1 MSKTIEEIL
10 APKPAARPRIY
21 AYAIA
26 DKAHA
31 GLLKVGQTT
40 RDVKQRVAEQ
50 LKTANIKNYTIVLDE
65 LAERDDGTTFTD
77 HEVRAALVKKGC
89 ANPELEWMRCTVKDV
104 KAVLIA
110 LRAGQPIAGTR
121 DQNFPMRREQA
132 EAVKM
137 THAYYHSRWAEDMHA
152 VPRFL
157 WNAKMR
163 FGKTFTTYQLAKRLG
178 AKRVLV
184 VTFKPA
190 VEDAWQTDLE
200 SHVDFEGWQYMSR
213 NSGSDHSSPGLR
225 PPSPLLRKERRGQ
238 GDEWSGCDPRRISA
252 SKPLV
257 YFGSFQDLLGRDD
270 AGNIK
275 AKNEWLH
282 QVKWDLVVFD
292 EYHFGAWRETA
303 KELFEGE
310 EEAVAKKEL
319 KYAADLEDVNEDLTV
334 LSEKETE
341 FLPITTKAYLYLS
354 GTPFKALA
362 TGEFIEEQIF
372 NWTYTDE
379 QRAKEEFTQ
388 KNPGQWNPYGALPQM
403 RLLTYQM
410 LDELVSIASTGE
422 FDEFDLNE
430 FFHATG
436 TGVLAQ
442 FKHKGDVQKWLD
454 IIRGGYTPKATEY
467 LKTGTRPPFP
477 YSDVRLLP
485 YLQHSFWFL
494 PNVAA
499 CHAMANLLAE
509 KQNVFWHDY
518 QVVVAAGADAGIGLA
533 ALPPVRAAIGG
544 GFDTKT
550 ITLSCGKLTTGVT
563 VPQWSSILMLRNLK
577 SPETYFQA
585 AFRVQSPW
593 SLKNPN
599 GDNPNEEEILKPVC
613 FVFDFAPT
621 RALRQ
626 LSEYGIG
633 LSPNE
638 PNPENAVKD
647 LVSFLPVLAYDG
659 ANMTQ
664 IDAGGILDIAM
675 AGTSAT
681 LLARKWESA
690 LLVNVDND
698 TLRRILDNPEAMAA
712 VERIEGWRSLG
723 DNVLETIINK
733 SDVVKGL
740 KNKAKKKDLT
750 KKELKQLSDEEKE
763 FKSKRKL
770 VQEKLI
776 KFATRIPAFMYLTD
790 FRENTLQDVITKI
803 EPELFQTVTGL
814 SVKDFHLLVRLR
826 VFNTEQMNQAV
837 FAFRRYEDASLRYTG
852 VESHE
857 GLTHYG
863 LYDTVVARE

>member
-1 MSKTIEEIL
+1 MVMTNKPTIEEIL
-10 APKPAARPRIY
+10 TPKPQARPRIY
-21 AYAIA
+21 AYSID
-26 DKAHA
+26 DKAHE

-40 RDVKQRVAEQ
+40 RNVKQRVAEQ
-50 LKTANIKNYTIVLDE
+50 LKTAIIKNYIIELDE
-65 LAERDDGTTFTD
+65 SAERDDGTIFSD
-77 HEVRAALVKKGC
+77 HEARAALLRKKFE
-89 ANPELEWMRCTVKDV
+89 NTELEWMRCSLQDLETV
-104 KAVLIA
+104 LTE
-110 LRAGQPIAGTR
+110 LRKGQRFTGTHH
-121 DQNFPMRREQA
+121 QTFAMRREQA
-132 EAVKM
+132 EAVKR
-137 THAYYHSRWAEDMHA
+137 THAYFHSIWKEDMHA

-163 FGKTFTTYQLAKRLG
+163 FGKTFTAYQLAKKLG

-184 VTFKPA
+184 LTFKPA

-200 SHVDFEGWQYMSR
+200 SHIDFDGWQYLSR
-213 NSGSDHSSPGLR
+213 NSGSDPTEIDR
-225 PPSPLLRKERRGQ
+225 N
-238 GDEWSGCDPRRISA
+238 
-252 SKPLV
+252 KPVV
-257 YFGSFQDLLGRDD
+257 YFGSFQDLLGRDET
-270 AGNIK
+270 GNIK
-275 AKNEWLH
+275 TRNEWLH
-282 QVKWDLVVFD
+282 AVNWDLVVFD

-310 EEAVAKKEL
+310 EEAVAKKEA
-319 KYAADLEDVNEDLTV
+319 KIEYGVALEHVNEDLGV

-379 QRAKEEFTQ
+379 QRAKENFAV
-388 KNPGQWNPYGALPQM
+388 KDPDKWNPYGALPQM
-403 RLLTYQM
+403 RLLTYRM
-410 LDELVSIASTGE
+410 PDELLTVASAGE

-430 FFHATG
+430 FFAATG
-436 TGVLAQ
+436 TGKGAQ
-442 FKHKGDVQKWLD
+442 FKHKTDVQKWLD
-454 IIRGGYTPKATEY
+454 IIRGQHAARIVDG
-467 LKTGTRPPFP
+467 LKTGSPPPFP

-499 CHAMANLLAE
+499 CYAMANLLAE
-509 KQNVFWHDY
+509 KHNIFWREY
-518 QVVVAAGADAGIGLA
+518 KVVPAAGASAGIGLD
-533 ALPPVRAAIGG
+533 ALPPVRKAIGG
-544 GFDTKT
+544 GFETKT

-593 SLKNPN
+593 SIKNPN
-599 GDNPNEEEILKPVC
+599 GDDPNEEEILKPVC

-638 PNPENAVKD
+638 SNPENAVRD

-698 TLRRILDNPEAMAA
+698 TLRRVLDNPEAMAA
-712 VERIEGWRSLG
+712 VERIEGWRALG
-723 DNVLETIINK
+723 DNIIETIINK
-733 SDVVKGL
+733 SEKVKEL
-740 KNKAKKKDLT
+740 KNKAKDKELT
-750 KKELKQLSDEEKE
+750 EKQKKELSEEEKE
-763 FKSKRKL
+763 YKSKRKL

-790 FRENTLQDVITKI
+790 FRENTLQDVITKL
-803 EPELFQTVTGL
+803 EPELFLAVTGL
-814 SVKDFHLLVRLR
+814 TVKDFHLLVNLK

-852 VESHE
+852 LDSHE

-863 LYDTVVARE
+863 LYDTVVRRE

>member
-1 MSKTIEEIL
+1 MNKTIEEIL
-10 APKPAARPRIY
+10 APKPEARPSIY
-21 AYAIA
+21 AYAI
-26 DKAHA
+26 DDEAHK
-31 GLLKVGQTT
+31 GRLKVGQTT

-50 LKTANIKNYTIVLDE
+50 LKTAAIKNYKIE
-65 LAERDDGTTFTD
+65 INESAERDDGTIFTD
-77 HEVRAALVKKGC
+77 HEVRAALVKKRFERT
-89 ANPELEWMRCTVKDV
+89 ELEWMRCTVKDL
-104 KAVLIA
+104 KTVLTE
-110 LRAGQPIAGTR
+110 LRTGKRFTGTHHET
-121 DQNFPMRREQA
+121 FAMRREQA
-132 EAVKM
+132 EAVEK
-137 THAYYHSRWAEDMHA
+137 TFDYFNSIWAEKRKV

-163 FGKTFTTYQLAKRLG
+163 FGKTFTAYQLARKLG

-200 SHVDFEGWQYMSR
+200 SHVDFEGWQYLSR
-213 NSGSDHSSPGLR
+213 NSDSDPT
-225 PPSPLLRKERRGQ
+225 KV
-238 GDEWSGCDPRRISA
+238 SA
-252 SKPLV
+252 EKPLV

-275 AKNEWLH
+275 PKNTWVH
-282 QVKWDLVVFD
+282 KVKWDLVVFD

-310 EEAVAKKEL
+310 EEAVAKKEAKL
-319 KYAADLEDVNEDLTV
+319 EYAADLEGVNEDLGV
-334 LSEKETE
+334 LSENETE

-354 GTPFKALA
+354 GTPFRALT
-362 TGEFIEEQIF
+362 TGEFIEEAIF
-372 NWTYTDE
+372 NWSYTDE
-379 QRAKEEFTQ
+379 QRAKAEFAAEH
-388 KNPGQWNPYGALPQM
+388 PGKWNPYGALPQM
-403 RLLTYQM
+403 ALLTYKM
-410 LDELVSIASTGE
+410 PEELVAVACAGE
-422 FDEFDLNE
+422 FNEFDLNA
-430 FFHATG
+430 FFEASG
-436 TGVLAQ
+436 AGKKAQ
-442 FKHKGDVQKWLD
+442 FKHKSDVQKWLD
-454 IIRGGYTPKATEY
+454 IIRGSYAPKTVEQ
-467 LKTGTRPPFP
+467 LRTGTRPPFP
-477 YSDVRLLP
+477 YSDVSLLP

-499 CHAMANLLAE
+499 CQAMANLLAE
-509 KQNVFWHDY
+509 KHNVFWHDY
-518 QVVVAAGADAGIGLA
+518 KVGVAAGASAGIGLE
-533 ALPPVRAAIGG
+533 ALPPVRKAIGS

-563 VPQWSSILMLRNLK
+563 VSQWSSILMLRNLK

-593 SLKNPN
+593 SVKNPN
-599 GDNPNEEEILKPVC
+599 GDKPNEEEILKPVC

-690 LLVNVDND
+690 MLVNVDND
-698 TLRRILDNPEAMAA
+698 TLRRILNNPEAMAA

-723 DNVLETIINK
+723 DNIIETIINK
-733 SDVVKGL
+733 SEMVKEL
-740 KNKAKKKDLT
+740 KNKAQDRDLT
-750 KKELKQLSDEEKE
+750 EKQKKQLTKEEKE
-763 FKSKRKL
+763 YKSKRKL

-790 FRENTLQDVITKI
+790 FRENTLQDVITKL
-803 EPELFQTVTGL
+803 EPDLFLAVTGL
-814 SVKDFHLLVRLR
+814 TVKDFHLLVRLR

-852 VESHE
+852 IESHP

>member
-1 MSKTIEEIL
+1 MTMSKTIEEIL
-10 APKPAARPRIY
+10 APKPEVRPRIY
-21 AYAIA
+21 AYTIE
-26 DKAHA
+26 DSAHR
-31 GLLKVGQTT
+31 GLLKIGQTT

-50 LKTANIKNYTIVLDE
+50 LKTARIKNYRIELDVS
-65 LAERDDGTTFTD
+65 AEREDGSSFTD
-77 HEVRAALVKKGC
+77 HQVRAALIKKKFE
-89 ANPELEWMRCTVKDV
+89 NPEGEWMRCSVKDV
-104 KAVLIA
+104 KAVLHS
-110 LRAGQPIAGTR
+110 LRTGKPIAGAR
-121 DQNFPMRREQA
+121 DLAFPMRGEQRA
-132 EAVKM
+132 AVLK
-137 THAYYHSRWAEDMHA
+137 THDYFHSIWKEDIHA

-163 FGKTFTTYQLAKRLG
+163 FGKTFAAYHLAKKLG

-200 SHVDFEGWQYMSR
+200 SHVDFDGWQYLSRQSGGDPSKMS
-213 NSGSDHSSPGLR
+213 
-225 PPSPLLRKERRGQ
+225 
-238 GDEWSGCDPRRISA
+238 A
-252 SKPLV
+252 TKPLV

-282 QVKWDLVVFD
+282 TLNWDLVIFD

-310 EEAVAKKEL
+310 EEAIAKKEAKL
-319 KYAADLEDVNEDLTV
+319 EYAAGLEEVNEDLGV

-354 GTPFKALA
+354 GTPFRALA
-362 TGEFIEEQIF
+362 SGEFIEEQIF

-379 QRAKEEFTQ
+379 QRAKEEFA
-388 KNPGQWNPYGALPQM
+388 KNNPGKPNPYAALPQM

-410 LDELVSIASTGE
+410 PDELVAIASAGE
-422 FDEFDLNE
+422 FDEFDLNA
-430 FFHATG
+430 FFEAS
-436 TGVLAQ
+436 GVGAKAS
-442 FKHKGDVQKWLD
+442 FKHKSDVQKWLD
-454 IIRGGYTPKATEY
+454 IIRGAYAPAAVDF
-467 LKTGTRPPFP
+467 LKVGTRPPFP

-485 YLQHSFWFL
+485 YLQHSFWFM
-494 PNVAA
+494 PNVAS

-509 KQNVFWHDY
+509 KHNVFWHDY
-518 QVVVAAGADAGIGLA
+518 NVIVAAGASAGIGLD
-533 ALPPVRAAIGG
+533 ALPPVRKAIGG
-544 GFDTKT
+544 GHDTKT

-577 SPETYFQA
+577 SPESYFQA

-593 SLKNPN
+593 SIKNPN
-599 GDNPNEEEILKPVC
+599 GDNPNEEEILKPIC

-633 LSPNE
+633 LSPGE
-638 PNPENAVKD
+638 PNPEHAVKD
-647 LVSFLPVLAYDG
+647 LVAFLPVLAYDG

-698 TLRRILDNPEAMAA
+698 TLRRILNDPEAMAA

-723 DNVLETIINK
+723 DNIIETIINK
-733 SDVVKGL
+733 SENVKDL

-750 KKELKQLSDEEKE
+750 DKQKRELTEEEKE
-763 FKSKRKL
+763 YKSKRKL

-790 FRENTLQDVITKI
+790 FRENTLQDLITKI
-803 EPELFQTVTGL
+803 EPKLFETVTGL
-814 SVKDFHLLVRLR
+814 TVKDFHLLVRLK
-826 VFNTEQMNQAV
+826 VFNTDQMNQAV

-852 VESHE
+852 IESHE

-863 LYDTVVARE
+863 LYDTVVAKV

>member
-1 MSKTIEEIL
+1 MSKTIDQIL
-10 APKPAARPRIY
+10 LPKPVARPRIY
-21 AYAIA
+21 AYSIA

-40 RDVKQRVAEQ
+40 RNVKQRVAEQ
-50 LKTANIKNYTIVLDE
+50 LKTAAIKNYKIE
-65 LAERDDGTTFTD
+65 LEESGERDDGTIFTD
-77 HEVRAALVKKGC
+77 HEVRAALARKGIK
-89 ANPELEWMRCTVKDV
+89 NTELEWMRCTLKDV
-104 KAVLIA
+104 KTVLTE
-110 LRAGQPIAGTR
+110 LRTGKKFTGTHS
-121 DQNFPMRREQA
+121 QTFAMRKEQA
-132 EAVKM
+132 VAVDK
-137 THAYYHSRWAEDMHA
+137 TYDYFQSIRAEDQKA

-163 FGKTFTTYQLAKRLG
+163 FGKTFTSYQLAKKLE

-184 VTFKPA
+184 LTFKPA

-200 SHVDFEGWQYMSR
+200 SHADFDGWQYMSR
-213 NSGSDHSSPGLR
+213 SSDS
-225 PPSPLLRKERRGQ
+225 
-238 GDEWSGCDPRRISA
+238 DPTKISKN
-252 SKPLV
+252 KPLV
-257 YFGSFQDLLGRDD
+257 YFGSFQDLLGRD
-270 AGNIK
+270 AVGNIK

-282 QVKWDLVVFD
+282 VVKWDLVVFD
-292 EYHFGAWRETA
+292 EYHFGAWRDTA

-310 EEAVAKKEL
+310 DAAVAKKETKL
-319 KYAADLEDVNEDLTV
+319 EYAADLEDVNEDLGV
-334 LSEKETE
+334 LSTKETQ

-379 QRAKEEFTQ
+379 QRAKEEFA
-388 KNPGQWNPYGALPQM
+388 KKSPAKWNPYGALPQM

-410 LDELVSIASTGE
+410 PDELVAIASAGE
-422 FDEFDLNE
+422 FDEFDLNA
-430 FFHATG
+430 FFEATG
-436 TGVLAQ
+436 TGAKSQ
-442 FKHKGDVQKWLD
+442 FKHKSDVQKWLD
-454 IIRGGYTPKATEY
+454 IIRGGYAPRAVEH

-509 KQNVFWHDY
+509 KHNVFWHDY
-518 QVVVAAGADAGIGLA
+518 DALVSAGATAGIGLE
-533 ALPPVRAAIGG
+533 ALPPVREAIGS
-544 GFDTKT
+544 GFETKT

-563 VPQWSSILMLRNLK
+563 VAQWSSILMLRNLK

-593 SLKNPN
+593 SIKNPN
-599 GDNPNEEEILKPVC
+599 GDDPKEEEILKPIC

-638 PNPENAVKD
+638 LNPENAVKD

-712 VERIEGWRSLG
+712 MERIEGWRALG
-723 DNVLETIINK
+723 DNIIETIINK
-733 SDVVKGL
+733 SDLVKKL
-740 KNKAKKKDLT
+740 KDKAKGKDLSAKE
-750 KKELKQLSDEEKE
+750 KKMLTEEEKE
-763 FKSKRKL
+763 YKSKRKL
-770 VQEKLI
+770 IQEKLI

-790 FRENTLQDVITKI
+790 FRENKLQDVITKI
-803 EPELFQTVTGL
+803 EPGLFETVTGL
-814 SVKDFHLLVRLR
+814 TVKDFHLLVRLK

-852 VESHE
+852 VESHQ

>member
-10 APKPAARPRIY
+10 TPKPEARPRIY

-31 GLLKVGQTT
+31 GQLKVGQTT
-40 RDVKQRVAEQ
+40 RNVKQRVAEQ
-50 LKTANIKNYTIVLDE
+50 LKTANIKNYTIELDE
-65 LAERDDGTTFTD
+65 PAERDDGTTFTD
-77 HEVRAALVKKGC
+77 HEVRAVLARKGC
-89 ANPELEWMRCTVKDV
+89 LNTELEWMRCTLKDV
-104 KAVLIA
+104 KTVLTELRTGQRFTGTHDQTFAMRAEQRAAV
-110 LRAGQPIAGTR
+110 
-121 DQNFPMRREQA
+121 D
-132 EAVKM
+132 K
-137 THAYYHSRWAEDMHA
+137 THDYFHSIWKEDMHA

-163 FGKTFTTYQLAKRLG
+163 FGKTFTSYQLARKLG

-190 VEDAWQTDLE
+190 VEDAWLTDLE
-200 SHVDFEGWQYMSR
+200 SHADFDGWQYLSR
-213 NSGSDHSSPGLR
+213 NSDSDPT
-225 PPSPLLRKERRGQ
+225 
-238 GDEWSGCDPRRISA
+238 RISA

-270 AGNIK
+270 VGNIK
-275 AKNEWLH
+275 PKNTWLH
-282 QVKWDLVVFD
+282 KVKWDLVVFD

-310 EEAVAKKEL
+310 EEAVAKKEAKL
-319 KYAADLEDVNEDLTV
+319 EYAAGLESVNVDLGE
-334 LSEKETE
+334 LSENETE

-379 QRAKEEFTQ
+379 QRAKEEFA
-388 KNPGQWNPYGALPQM
+388 KKSPGKWNPYGALPQM

-410 LDELVSIASTGE
+410 PEELVAIASAGE
-422 FDEFDLNE
+422 FDEFDLNA
-430 FFHATG
+430 FFEASG
-436 TGVLAQ
+436 EGKRAQ
-442 FKHKGDVQKWLD
+442 FKHKSDVQKWLD
-454 IIRGGYTPKATEY
+454 IIRGGYAAKAVEQ

-485 YLQHSFWFL
+485 YLQHSFWFM
-494 PNVAA
+494 PDVAA

-509 KQNVFWHDY
+509 KHNVFWHDY
-518 QVVVAAGADAGIGLA
+518 DALVVAGASAGIGLD
-533 ALPPVRAAIGG
+533 ALPPVRRAIGS

-550 ITLSCGKLTTGVT
+550 ITLSCGKLITGIT

-593 SLKNPN
+593 SIKNPN
-599 GDNPNEEEILKPVC
+599 GNNPNEEEILKPVC

-633 LSPNE
+633 LSPGE
-638 PNPENAVKD
+638 SNPENAVRD

-690 LLVNVDND
+690 MLVNVDND

-723 DNVLETIINK
+723 DNIIETIINK
-733 SDVVKGL
+733 SEVVKDL
-740 KNKAKKKDLT
+740 KDKAKEKDLSA
-750 KKELKQLSDEEKE
+750 KEKKQLTEEEK
-763 FKSKRKL
+763 
-770 VQEKLI
+770 
-776 KFATRIPAFMYLTD
+776 
-790 FRENTLQDVITKI
+790 
-803 EPELFQTVTGL
+803 
-814 SVKDFHLLVRLR
+814 
-826 VFNTEQMNQAV
+826 
-837 FAFRRYEDASLRYTG
+837 
-852 VESHE
+852 
-857 GLTHYG
+857 
-863 LYDTVVARE
+863 

>member
-1 MSKTIEEIL
+1 MNKPSINEIL
-10 APKPAARPRIY
+10 PSKPEARPRIY
-21 AYAIA
+21 AYTIA
-26 DKAHA
+26 DAAHH

-40 RDVKQRVAEQ
+40 RDVKRRVAEQ
-50 LKTANIKNYTIVLDE
+50 LQTAAIQNYSIE
-65 LAERDDGTTFTD
+65 LEEPAERDDGSIFTD
-77 HEVRAALVKKGC
+77 HEVRSALVKKGFE
-89 ANPELEWMRCTVKDV
+89 NTTLEWVRCTVADV
-104 KAVLIA
+104 ATVLA
-110 LRAGQPIAGTR
+110 ELRTGQRFGGTHHETFGLR
-121 DQNFPMRREQA
+121 DEQA
-132 EAVKM
+132 DAVHK
-137 THAYYHSRWAEDMHA
+137 TLDYYQSIWAEDA
-152 VPRFL
+152 NAAPRFL

-163 FGKTFTTYQLAKRLG
+163 FGKTFTTYQLAKKLKTR
-178 AKRVLV
+178 RVLV
-184 VTFKPA
+184 LTFKPA

-200 SHVDFEGWQYMSR
+200 NHVDFDGWQYLSR
-213 NSGSDHSSPGLR
+213 SSGSDPTQIDRDR
-225 PPSPLLRKERRGQ
+225 PV
-238 GDEWSGCDPRRISA
+238 
-252 SKPLV
+252 V
-257 YFGSFQDLLGRDD
+257 YFGSFQDLLGRD
-270 AGNIK
+270 AVGNIK
-275 AKNEWLH
+275 PRNEWLH
-282 QVKWDLVVFD
+282 TVNWDLVVFD
-292 EYHFGAWRETA
+292 EYHFGAWRDTA

-310 EEAVAKKEL
+310 DDAVAKKEAKL
-319 KYAADLEDVNEDLTV
+319 EYAGELDGINEDLTV
-334 LSEKETE
+334 LSNQEAD
-341 FLPITTKAYLYLS
+341 FLPITTRAYLYLS

-379 QRAKEEFTQ
+379 QRAKEAFAAQ
-388 KNPGQWNPYGALPQM
+388 HPAKRNPYAALPQM

-410 LDELVSIASTGE
+410 PDELLAIASGGE
-422 FDEFDLNE
+422 FDEFDLNA
-430 FFHATG
+430 FFEATG
-436 TGVLAQ
+436 TGAAAK
-442 FKHKGDVQKWLD
+442 FKHKSDVQKWLD
-454 IIRGGYTPKATEY
+454 IIRGGYAAQSAEL

-509 KQNVFWHDY
+509 RHNTFWLGY
-518 QVVVAAGADAGIGLA
+518 QLIVAAGAAAGIGLE
-533 ALPPVRAAIGG
+533 ALPPVRRAIGS
-544 GFDTKT
+544 GFESKT

-563 VPQWSSILMLRNLK
+563 VVQWSSILMLRNLK

-593 SLKNPN
+593 SIKNPN

-638 PNPENAVKD
+638 SNPENAVRD
-647 LVSFLPVLAYDG
+647 LVAFLPVLAFDG

-690 LLVNVDND
+690 LLVNVDNG

-723 DNVLETIINK
+723 GNVIETIINK
-733 SDVVKGL
+733 SEKVKDL
-740 KNKAKKKDLT
+740 KAKAKEGELSAKE
-750 KKELKQLSDEEKE
+750 KKELSDEEKE
-763 FKSKRKL
+763 YKSKRKL

-790 FRENTLQDVITKI
+790 FRENTLQDVITKL
-803 EPELFQTVTGL
+803 EPELFLTVTGL
-814 SVKDFHLLVRLR
+814 TVQDFHLLVRLK

-837 FAFRRYEDASLRYTG
+837 FAFRRYEDASLHYTG
-852 VESHE
+852 IESHD
-857 GLTHYG
+857 GLAHYG
-863 LYDTVVARE
+863 LYDTVVAKE

>member
-1 MSKTIEEIL
+1 MSKPIEEIL
-10 APKPAARPRIY
+10 APKPEAHPRIY
-21 AYAIA
+21 AYSIA
-26 DKAHA
+26 DKAHK

-40 RDVKQRVAEQ
+40 RNVKQRIAEQ
-50 LKTANIKNYTIVLDE
+50 VKTAAIKNYRIE
-65 LAERDDGTTFTD
+65 LEESAERDDGSLFSD
-77 HEVRAALVKKGC
+77 HDVRAALVRKGFE
-89 ANPELEWMRCTVKDV
+89 NVELEWMRCTVKDV
-104 KAVLIA
+104 KTVLA
-110 LRAGQPIAGTR
+110 ELRTGQIFTGTHHET
-121 DQNFPMRREQA
+121 FPMRREQLD
-132 EAVKM
+132 AVAK
-137 THAYYHSRWAEDMHA
+137 TSDYYNSIWAENKNA

-163 FGKTFTTYQLAKRLG
+163 FGKTFTTYQLAKKLK

-200 SHVDFEGWQYMSR
+200 SHVDFDGWQYLSKSSGGDPTQI
-213 NSGSDHSSPGLR
+213 NS
-225 PPSPLLRKERRGQ
+225 K
-238 GDEWSGCDPRRISA
+238 
-252 SKPLV
+252 KPVV
-257 YFGSFQDLLGRDD
+257 YFGSFQDLLGRDT

-275 AKNEWLH
+275 PRNEWLH
-282 QVKWDLVVFD
+282 TVNWDLVVFD

-310 EEAVAKKEL
+310 DEAVAKKEA
-319 KYAADLEDVNEDLTV
+319 KFEYAAGLEDMNEDFTV

-341 FLPITTKAYLYLS
+341 FLPITTRAYLYLS
-354 GTPFKALA
+354 GTPFKALS

-379 QRAKEEFTQ
+379 QRAKEVFAET
-388 KNPGQWNPYGALPQM
+388 NPGQRNPYGALPQM

-410 LDELVSIASTGE
+410 PDELLVIASGGE
-422 FDEFDLNE
+422 FDEFDLNS
-430 FFHATG
+430 FFEASG
-436 TGVLAQ
+436 TGKAAK
-442 FKHKGDVQKWLD
+442 FKHKNDVQKWLD
-454 IIRGGYTPKATEY
+454 IIRGGYAPKSVEH
-467 LKTGTRPPFP
+467 LKSGTRPPFP
-477 YSDVRLLP
+477 YSDVRVLP
-485 YLQHSFWFL
+485 YLQHAFWFL

-509 KQNVFWHDY
+509 KHNVFWHDY
-518 QVVVAAGADAGIGLA
+518 TVVAAAGASAGIGLE
-533 ALPPVRAAIGG
+533 ALPPVRKAIGS
-544 GFDTKT
+544 GFDSKT

-563 VPQWSSILMLRNLK
+563 VAQWSAILMLRNLK

-585 AFRVQSPW
+585 AFRVQSAW
-593 SLKNPN
+593 SIKNPN

-638 PNPENAVKD
+638 PNPENAVKE

-698 TLRRILDNPEAMAA
+698 TLRRIMDNADAMAA

-723 DNVLETIINK
+723 DNIIETIINK
-733 SDVVKGL
+733 SEKVKEL
-740 KNKAKKKDLT
+740 KNKAKS
-750 KKELKQLSDEEKE
+750 KELTEKQKKQLTDEERE
-763 FKSKRKL
+763 YKSKRKL

-790 FRENTLQDVITKI
+790 FRENTLQDVITKL
-803 EPELFQTVTGL
+803 EPDLFLAVTGL
-814 SVKDFHLLVRLR
+814 TVKDFHLLVRLK

-852 VESHE
+852 IESHE
-857 GLTHYG
+857 DLRHYG
-863 LYDTVVARE
+863 LYDTVVARD

>member
-1 MSKTIEEIL
+1 MTKAIEEIL
-10 APKPAARPRIY
+10 APKPEARPRIY
-21 AYAIA
+21 AYSID
-26 DKAHA
+26 DKAHNC
-31 GLLKVGQTT
+31 LLKIGQTT
-40 RDVKQRVAEQ
+40 RDVKYRVAEQ
-50 LKTANIKNYTIVLDE
+50 LNTAAIKNYRIELDE
-65 LAERDDGTTFTD
+65 SAERRDGTIITD
-77 HEVRAALVKKGC
+77 HQVRAALVKKGF
-89 ANPELEWMRCTVKDV
+89 ANAELEWMRCSIADLRTV
-104 KAVLIA
+104 LTE
-110 LRAGQPIAGTR
+110 LRSGKQFSGTHHET
-121 DQNFPMRREQA
+121 FAMRREQA
-132 EAVKM
+132 EAVKK
-137 THAYYHSRWAEDMHA
+137 THAYFHSIWKEDMHA
-152 VPRFL
+152 IPRFL

-163 FGKTFTTYQLAKRLG
+163 FGKTFTTYQLAGKLG

-190 VEDAWQTDLE
+190 VEDAWQTELE
-200 SHVDFEGWQYMSR
+200 SHVDFEGWQYLSR
-213 NSGSDHSSPGLR
+213 NSHSNPTKIG
-225 PPSPLLRKERRGQ
+225 RKT
-238 GDEWSGCDPRRISA
+238 PV
-252 SKPLV
+252 V
-257 YFGSFQDLLGRDD
+257 YFGSFQDLLGRDE

-275 AKNEWLH
+275 PKNEWIH
-282 QVKWDLVVFD
+282 KVEWDLVVFD

-310 EEAVAKKEL
+310 DEVVAKKETKL
-319 KYAADLEDVNEDLTV
+319 EYATGLEEVNEDLGM
-334 LSEKETE
+334 LSEKEAE

-354 GTPFKALA
+354 GTPFRALA

-379 QRAKEEFTQ
+379 QRVKEEFAA
-388 KNPGQWNPYGALPQM
+388 KNPGQWNPYCALPQL

-410 LDELVSIASTGE
+410 PDELLAIASAGE
-422 FDEFDLNE
+422 FNEFDLNE
-430 FFHATG
+430 FFAASG
-436 TGVLAQ
+436 TGRGAQ
-442 FKHKGDVQKWLD
+442 FEHKSEVQKWLD
-454 IIRGGYTPKATEY
+454 IIRGSYLPQVVEN
-467 LKTGTRPPFP
+467 LKTGSRPPFP
-477 YSDVRLLP
+477 YSDDRLLP

-499 CHAMANLLAE
+499 CQAMANLLAE
-509 KQNVFWHDY
+509 RHNTFWRDY
-518 QVVVAAGADAGIGLA
+518 RVVVAAGVSAGIGLD
-533 ALPPVRAAIGG
+533 ALPPVRAAIAS

-593 SLKNPN
+593 SIKNPN
-599 GDNPNEEEILKPVC
+599 GDDPNEEEILKPIC

-633 LSPNE
+633 LSPSE
-638 PNPENAVKD
+638 PNPETAVRD

-681 LLARKWESA
+681 LLARKWESP

-698 TLRRILDNPEAMAA
+698 TLGRILNNPEALAA

-723 DNVLETIINK
+723 DNIIETIINK
-733 SDVVKGL
+733 SEKVKEL
-740 KNKAKKKDLT
+740 KNKAKNGKLT
-750 KKELKQLSDEEKE
+750 AKQMKQLTDEEKE
-763 FKSKRKL
+763 YKSKRKL

-790 FRENTLQDVITKI
+790 FRENTLQDVITKL
-803 EPELFQTVTGL
+803 EPELFLTVTGL
-814 SVKDFHLLVRLR
+814 TVKDFHLLVRLK

-852 VESHE
+852 IESHE

-863 LYDTVVARE
+863 LYDTVVARD

>member
-1 MSKTIEEIL
+1 MTKTIEEIL
-10 APKPAARPRIY
+10 APKPEARPRIY
-21 AYAIA
+21 AYSI
-26 DKAHA
+26 DDQPHR

-40 RDVKQRVAEQ
+40 RDVKRRVAEQ
-50 LKTANIKNYTIVLDE
+50 LKTAAIKNFKIELDE
-65 LAERDDGTTFTD
+65 CAERDDGTIFTD
-77 HEVRAALVKKGC
+77 HEVRTALVRRGFE
-89 ANPELEWMRCTVKDV
+89 NPELEWMRCSLKDV
-104 KAVLIA
+104 KTVLA
-110 LRAGQPIAGTR
+110 EVRTGLKFTGMHHQTFA
-121 DQNFPMRREQA
+121 MRREQT
-132 EAVKM
+132 EAVNK
-137 THAYYHSRWAEDMHA
+137 TQEYFSSIWKENPNG

-163 FGKTFTTYQLAKRLG
+163 FGKTFTTYQLARKVG

-200 SHVDFEGWQYMSR
+200 SHVDFDGWQYLSR
-213 NSGSDHSSPGLR
+213 NSDMDPTEID
-225 PPSPLLRKERRGQ
+225 RK
-238 GDEWSGCDPRRISA
+238 
-252 SKPLV
+252 KPVV
-257 YFGSFQDLLGRDD
+257 YFGSFQDLLGRDA

-275 AKNEWLH
+275 PRHEWLH
-282 QVKWDLVVFD
+282 EVNWDLVVFD

-310 EEAVAKKEL
+310 EEAVAKKETKIEYGSGL
-319 KYAADLEDVNEDLTV
+319 QDVNEDLSE

-341 FLPITTKAYLYLS
+341 FLPITTRAYLYLS
-354 GTPFKALA
+354 GTPFRALA

-379 QRAKEEFTQ
+379 QRAKEEFAA
-388 KNPGQWNPYGALPQM
+388 NYPDSWNPYGALPQM

-410 LDELVSIASTGE
+410 PDELLAIASGGE
-422 FDEFDLNE
+422 FDEFDLNA
-430 FFHATG
+430 FFEAFG
-436 TGVLAQ
+436 TGIKAQ
-442 FKHKGDVQKWLD
+442 FKHKSHVQKWLD
-454 IIRGGYTPKATEY
+454 IIRDGYAPKSVEH

-477 YSDVRLLP
+477 YSDTRLLP
-485 YLQHSFWFL
+485 YMQHSFWFL

-499 CHAMANLLAE
+499 SHAMSNLLTE
-509 KQNVFWHDY
+509 KHNTFWHHYD
-518 QVVVAAGADAGIGLA
+518 VVVAAGASAGIGVE
-533 ALPPVRAAIGG
+533 ALPPVRKAIGS
-544 GFDTKT
+544 GFETKT
-550 ITLSCGKLTTGVT
+550 ITLSCGKLTTGIT

-593 SLKNPN
+593 SIKNPN
-599 GDNPNEEEILKPVC
+599 GDNPNEEEILKPIC
-613 FVFDFAPT
+613 FVFDFALT

-690 LLVNVDND
+690 VLVNVDND
-698 TLRRILDNPEAMAA
+698 TLRRILDNAEAMAA

-723 DNVLETIINK
+723 DNVIETIINK
-733 SDVVKGL
+733 SEKVKEL
-740 KNKAKKKDLT
+740 RNKAKD
-750 KKELKQLSDEEKE
+750 KELTEKQKKQLSDAEKE
-763 FKSKRKL
+763 YKSKRKL

-790 FRENTLQDVITKI
+790 FRENTLQDVITKL
-803 EPELFQTVTGL
+803 EPELFLAVTGL
-814 SVKDFHLLVRLR
+814 TVKDFHLLVRLK

-852 VESHE
+852 IESHD

-863 LYDTVVARE
+863 LYDTVVAMD